1 MDLIEQID
9 NKLNGNH
16 YLMNIIFSY
25 LGKSPSAN
33 VMGSFLNDEEIA
45 EWMNNKRGKKIVY
58 PFWSLKRIL
67 KNQIWG
73 SSFSFD
79 FFTTFNTY
87 KNEAFENEKKHIKN
101 FKVPKIMDVK
111 RCKVDIMEI
120 GDDDDCIGRNCVKCL
135 SYWERKNYGE
145 YCENCYAR
153 MMRLRVDSDS
163 EDEDEFV
170 ESDIESDEGDY

>member
-33 VMGSFLNDEEIA
+33 VMASFLNDEEIK
-45 EWMNNKRGKKIVY
+45 EWIDNKNGKKIIY
-58 PFWSLKRIL
+58 SFGDPRRLL

-79 FFTTFNTY
+79 FFTTFYKY
-87 KNEAFENEKKHIKN
+87 KNEGFVNEKKHIQN

-111 RCKVDIMEI
+111 RCKVDIMNI
-120 GDDDDCIGRNCVKCL
+120 GDDDDCIGRNCFECL
-135 SYWERKNYGE
+135 SYWERSHYGE

-153 MMRLRVDSDS
+153 MMRWRADSSDEES
-163 EDEDEFV
+163 ETETED
-170 ESDIESDEGDY
+170 DEGDY

>member
-16 YLMNIIFSY
+16 YLMNVIFSY
-25 LGKSPSAN
+25 LGESPSAK
-33 VMGSFLNDEEIA
+33 VMGSILNDAEIK
-45 EWMNNKRGKKIVY
+45 EWMNNKRGRKIIY
-58 PFWSLKRIL
+58 SFGDPRRLL

-73 SSFSFD
+73 VSFSFD
-79 FFTTFNTY
+79 FFTTFNKY
-87 KNEAFENEKKHIKN
+87 KNEGFVNEKKHIRN
-101 FKVPKIMDVK
+101 FKTPKIMDVK

-135 SYWERKNYGE
+135 SYWERSQYGE

-163 EDEDEFV
+163 EDEFV
-170 ESDIESDEGDY
+170 ESDIESEADY